1 MPLRRGD
8 DPTPPVPFDDLR
20 PDRTLDA
27 WRVDVRPATIAR
39 LRAGLGLAPDPHAAA
54 PDVLAGNLTIG
65 AMFSILPRSILHVRQ
80 SVRCVRPVQPG
91 DAVVSA
97 LAVRAVGRRGH
108 RATVRVDGD
117 WRDARSGAVCWT
129 VSADAVVPGV
139 ADDVVAALDPF
150 PPPDPPDAATPDADH
165 DAAHRWSQRCTL
177 DAMTAFSGPGN
188 FHSDPGVARRF
199 GWDRPVVQGMH
210 LAGLL
215 IDGAVARCA
224 PGAALRSFAVRFR
237 APVLADD
244 VVACAVACDVDGAVG
259 RLGATAATPDGA
271 TAVTLSAEVG

>member
-8 DPTPPVPFDDLR
+8 DPTPPVPFDELR

-39 LRAGLGLAPDPHAAA
+39 LRTGLGLAPDPHAAA
-54 PDVLAGNLTIG
+54 PDVLAGNLTVG
-65 AMFSILPRSILHVRQ
+65 AMFAVLPRSILHVRQ

-91 DAVVSA
+91 SAVESA
-97 LAVRAVGRRGH
+97 LAVRAVGRRGG
-108 RATVRVDGD
+108 RAAVRVAGD
-117 WRDARSGAVCWT
+117 WRDARCGDVCWT
-129 VSADAVVPGV
+129 VCADAVVPGV

-150 PPPDPPDAATPDADH
+150 PPSEPPDVAAPDADH
-165 DAAHRWSQRCTL
+165 AATHRWSQRCTL

-188 FHSDPGVARRF
+188 VHSDPAVARRF

-215 IDGAVARCA
+215 LDGAVARCA
-224 PGAALRSFAVRFR
+224 PGTALRSFAVRFR

-244 VVACAVACDVDGAVG
+244 VVACTAACDVGGVVG
-259 RLGATAATPDGA
+259 RIDATATTPDGA
-271 TAVTLSAEVG
+271 TAVTLRAEVG